1 MKKSFLN
8 QLAAARRRQF
18 GGSQAFTLTELLVV
32 IGVTAM
38 LTAVLLS
45 VSFTT
50 TAGAF
55 RAQCV
60 SNLRQIGVGW
70 NMYSSDHNAMMP
82 CNWPGMVANNIV
94 GDGSESSPWRTHEI
108 ERVVP
113 GTSTMATGDGTT
125 APQTTSGWWNLG
137 IEWENKYI
145 INGKVFY
152 CPAVWANDP
161 NMTWAWYDNSGATPS
176 QPWPT
181 GSSPQAEAGGD
192 DDEIRVA
199 YDYYPQSKNLEEVE
213 GSAGIFLAP
222 VPATTQGGLD
232 VTKCIFTDQMQGYDT
247 LAHRADGIVG
257 ANALFPDGHVKWDS
271 AEAYPAS
278 FNLTRSG
285 AYAWGITGSSGAIGE
300 SEGGGIPTFRYVK
313 ASLPP

>member
-152 CPAVWANDP
+152 CPAVAANNA
-161 NMTWAWYDNSGATPS
+161 NMTWAWYDNSGGTPS
-176 QPWPT
+176 EAWPT
-181 GSSPQAEAGGD
+181 GANPQAEAGSD
-192 DDEIRVA
+192 DNEIRVA
-199 YDYYPQSKNLEEVE
+199 FDYYPQSKNVE
-213 GSAGIFLAP
+213 PVAGSAGDFFAP
-222 VPATTQGGLD
+222 IPATTQDQLD
-232 VTKCIFTDQMQGYDT
+232 LTKAIFADQTMGYDSVAHKAGGFSGIDAMFGDT
-247 LAHRADGIVG
+247 HVLFQSAKRTPLA
-257 ANALFPDGHVKWDS
+257 
-271 AEAYPAS
+271 
-278 FNLTRSG
+278 FNLT
-285 AYAWGITGSSGAIGE
+285 SSGDYPWGLSSASGSIGE
-300 SEGGGIPTFRYVK
+300 SGGGGIPTYRFVH
-313 ASLPP
+313 AAWQP